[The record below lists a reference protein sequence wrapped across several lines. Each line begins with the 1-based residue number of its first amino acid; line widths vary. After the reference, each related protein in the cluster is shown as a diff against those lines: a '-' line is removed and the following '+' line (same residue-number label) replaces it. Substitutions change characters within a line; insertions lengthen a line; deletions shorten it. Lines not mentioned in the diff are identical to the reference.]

1 MIGAPTNFRHTAHVG
16 SRDIEM
22 PNDQLTALQ
31 MQMRS
36 KGGYEESFKVS
47 KKVTFVAFD
56 KLTYAQFYN

>member
-36 KGGYEESFKVS
+36 KGGYETSFKVS
-47 KKVTFVAFD
+47 Q
-56 KLTYAQFYN
+56 LINYNYYCLNK